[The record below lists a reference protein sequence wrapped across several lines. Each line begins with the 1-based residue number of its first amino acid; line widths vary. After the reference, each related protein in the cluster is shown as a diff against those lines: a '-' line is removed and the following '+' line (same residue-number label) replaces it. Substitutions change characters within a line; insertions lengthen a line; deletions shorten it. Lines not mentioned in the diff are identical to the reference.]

1 MQKHTLK
8 MDLNMKLSKNMKRFW
23 MLFGILAAIAV
34 LLFIYVVAVNYYV
47 KSSSEDRIV
56 QQDEIEGEFDCIFVL
71 GCGVWE
77 DGTPSHMLR
86 DRLDTALSLYES
98 GAAPFILVS
107 GDNSRVDYDE
117 VTVMKN
123 YLVDKGVPEEVVY
136 KDHAGFSTYE
146 SVYRAK
152 AIFGV
157 ERMIIVT
164 QGYHLYRSLYLADD
178 RGIDAVGV
186 DATVREY
193 YGQAGRDLREIVAR
207 NKDFLYCIFDP
218 KPTYL
223 GQTIEMK

>member
-1 MQKHTLK
+1 MKIKFSKHA
-8 MDLNMKLSKNMKRFW
+8 KRFLW
-23 MLFGILAAIAV
+23 LFSILAAIGV
-34 LLFIYVVAVNYYV
+34 LLAVYVMLVDFYV
-47 KSSSEDRIV
+47 KSSSEDQIV
-56 QQDEIEGEFDCIFVL
+56 RQDEIEGDFDCIFVL

-77 DGTPSHMLR
+77 DGTPSGMLK
-86 DRLDTALSLYES
+86 DRLDTAFSLYES

-123 YLVDKGVPEEVVY
+123 YLVDKGVPEEVIY

-157 ERMIIVT
+157 KKMIVVT
-164 QGYHLYRSLYLADD
+164 QGYHLYRSLYLAND
-178 RGIDAVGV
+178 RGIEAVGI

-193 YGQAGRDLREIVAR
+193 NGQFMRDLREIVAR

-223 GQTIEMK
+223 GQTIEME